1 MHVEASL
8 SDFSL
13 QPCVYTSEAKIALR
27 TQFWQYRN
35 TRLNKHVKHME
46 NLAMTYM
53 EEYKARKGK
62 CEYCKNSDKGE
73 YFCAECWG
81 YSFADR
87 LDFMGFVKKRV
98 SEQAMETF
106 DETEEGKR
114 LLSEY
119 NKREEEYFTAKDAYE
134 KARDL
139 FVDNEVKKAESKF
152 DSI

>member
-1 MHVEASL
+1 
-8 SDFSL
+8 
-13 QPCVYTSEAKIALR
+13 
-27 TQFWQYRN
+27 
-35 TRLNKHVKHME
+35 ME
-46 NLAMTYM
+46 NLAITYM

-62 CEYCKNSDKGE
+62 CEYCKNKDKGE

-98 SEQAMETF
+98 SEQARETF

-114 LLSEY
+114 LLAEY
-119 NKREEEYFTAKDAYE
+119 NKREEEYFNAKDTYE
-134 KARDL
+134 KSRDL
-139 FVDNEVKKAESKF
+139 FVDNEVKKVESKF

>member
-1 MHVEASL
+1 
-8 SDFSL
+8 
-13 QPCVYTSEAKIALR
+13 
-27 TQFWQYRN
+27 
-35 TRLNKHVKHME
+35 ME

-62 CEYCKNSDKGE
+62 CEYCKNKGKGE
-73 YFCAECWG
+73 NFCAECWG

-98 SEQAMETF
+98 SEQARETF

-114 LLSEY
+114 LLAEY
-119 NKREEEYFTAKDAYE
+119 NKREEEYFNAKDTYE

-139 FVDNEVKKAESKF
+139 FVDNEVKKVEAKF

>member
-13 QPCVYTSEAKIALR
+13 QSCVYTFETKVALR
-27 TQFWQYRN
+27 TQFGQYRN
-35 TRLNKHVKHME
+35 TRLNSHRKHRE

-62 CEYCKNSDKGE
+62 CEYCKNKDKGE

-81 YSFADR
+81 HGFADR
-87 LDFMGFVKKRV
+87 LDFMSFVKKRV
-98 SEQAMETF
+98 SEQARETF

-114 LLSEY
+114 LLAEY

-139 FVDNEVKKAESKF
+139 FVDTELEKVVTKF

>member
-1 MHVEASL
+1 MHLEASQ
-8 SDFSL
+8 SDFNFTV
-13 QPCVYTSEAKIALR
+13 CVYTFEQEIYLR
-27 TQFWQYRN
+27 TQILDYVN
-35 TRLNKHVKHME
+35 TRLNRHRKPME

-62 CEYCKNSDKGE
+62 CEYCKNKGKGE
-73 YFCAECWG
+73 NFCAECWG

-98 SEQAMETF
+98 SEQASETF

-114 LLSEY
+114 LLAEY
-119 NKREEEYFTAKDAYE
+119 NKREEEYFTAKDTYE
-134 KARDL
+134 KSRDL
-139 FVDNEVKKAESKF
+139 FVDNEVKKVEAKF